1 MESDLKTLLE
11 ARKLGD
17 TVPVLEAYG
26 VQGLETLELLEDTDI
41 DAMAMIEKYRLA
53 PMTGRL
59 LKKELPMLV
68 PALAQKRKEQE
79 EQRKRKEE
87 EEEQKRKEEVRA
99 KIELEQDILKM
110 LPSDASDECRQAI
123 TDLAQ
128 MRDHLYETREQLKK
142 LCAKTEAWEAEAEK
156 RIGIVEF
163 VFMKTMQNISLKTVN
178 FRNSALHSMHPL
190 DSMDLSNHKISD
202 SLVEVLAAWLK
213 TDSRFSDH
221 ARMGLILDHN
231 EISDNGVLVLA
242 ELLKSKK
249 GIIRLNLENNK
260 ISDKGAEVL
269 FELLPEL
276 AKAKPHGE
284 KVSVNLCN
292 NNISDTFKAKILLH
306 HPYLGLVVKNE

>member
-1 MESDLKTLLE
+1 MCASENACDRMESDLKTLLE

-41 DAMAMIEKYRLA
+41 DAMAMIEKHRLA

-142 LCAKTEAWEAEAEK
+142 LCAKTEAWEAEK
-156 RIGIVEF
+156 RSTRGIMEF
-163 VFMKTMQNISLKTVN
+163 VFKQVCGV
-178 FRNSALHSMHPL
+178 RNPHSH
-190 DSMDLSNHKISD
+190 NHVAINLQQYKISD
-202 SLVEVLAAWLK
+202 SIVEVLATWLK
-213 TDSRFSDH
+213 TELRVS
-221 ARMGLILDHN
+221 GLNLEHN
-231 EISDNGVLVLA
+231 EISDNGVLALV
-242 ELLKSKK
+242 ELLKSNEQ
-249 GIIRLNLENNK
+249 IASLNLGRNK
-260 ISDKGAEVL
+260 ISDTGAEVL
-269 FELLPEL
+269 FQWLLEIRAP
-276 AKAKPHGE
+276 PNRRQ
-284 KVSVNLCN
+284 KVSVNLSG
-292 NNISDTFKAKILLH
+292 NNISDAFKGKILLH
-306 HPYLGLVVKNE
+306 HSGLGLVLQ

>member
-142 LCAKTEAWEAEAEK
+142 LCAKTEAWEAEK
-156 RIGIVEF
+156 RSTRGIMEF
-163 VFMKTMQNISLKTVN
+163 VFKQACGV
-178 FRNSALHSMHPL
+178 RNPHSNRVEINL
-190 DSMDLSNHKISD
+190 GQYKISD
-202 SLVEVLAAWLK
+202 SIVEVLATWLK
-213 TDSRFSDH
+213 TELRVS
-221 ARMGLILDHN
+221 GLNLEHN
-231 EISDNGVLVLA
+231 EISDNGVLALV
-242 ELLKSKK
+242 ELLKSNEQ
-249 GIIRLNLENNK
+249 IASLNLGRNK
-260 ISDKGAEVL
+260 ISDTGAEVL
-269 FELLPEL
+269 FQWLLEIRAP
-276 AKAKPHGE
+276 PNRRQT
-284 KVSVNLCN
+284 VSVNLSG
-292 NNISDTFKAKILLH
+292 NNISDAFKGKILLH
-306 HPYLGLVVKNE
+306 HSGLGLVLQ

>member
-79 EQRKRKEE
+79 EQRKCKEE

-163 VFMKTMQNISLKTVN
+163 VFMKTMQNISLKSVRCEKTHTD
-178 FRNSALHSMHPL
+178 AHSMN
-190 DSMDLSNHKISD
+190 LSNPRSSPKF
-202 SLVEVLAAWLK
+202 
-213 TDSRFSDH
+213 R
-221 ARMGLILDHN
+221 
-231 EISDNGVLVLA
+231 
-242 ELLKSKK
+242 
-249 GIIRLNLENNK
+249 
-260 ISDKGAEVL
+260 
-269 FELLPEL
+269 
-276 AKAKPHGE
+276 
-284 KVSVNLCN
+284 
-292 NNISDTFKAKILLH
+292 
-306 HPYLGLVVKNE
+306 

>member
-163 VFMKTMQNISLKTVN
+163 VFMKTMQNISLKSVN
-178 FRNSALHSMHPL
+178 SVH
-190 DSMDLSNHKISD
+190 SMDLSNHKISD

-221 ARMGLILDHN
+221 NRMGLILDHN

-276 AKAKPHGE
+276 AKANPHGA
-284 KVSVNLCN
+284 KVFVNLRN

-306 HPYLGLVVKNE
+306 HPHLGLVVKNE

>member
-87 EEEQKRKEEVRA
+87 EEQQKRKEEVRA

-142 LCAKTEAWEAEAEK
+142 LCAKTEAWEAEK
-156 RIGIVEF
+156 RSTRGIMEF
-163 VFMKTMQNISLKTVN
+163 VFKQVCGVTAGRHRGREELFSSGLGGGA
-178 FRNSALHSMHPL
+178 RNHP
-190 DSMDLSNHKISD
+190 H
-202 SLVEVLAAWLK
+202 VV
-213 TDSRFSDH
+213 FSVF
-221 ARMGLILDHN
+221 L
-231 EISDNGVLVLA
+231 
-242 ELLKSKK
+242 
-249 GIIRLNLENNK
+249 
-260 ISDKGAEVL
+260 
-269 FELLPEL
+269 
-276 AKAKPHGE
+276 
-284 KVSVNLCN
+284 
-292 NNISDTFKAKILLH
+292 
-306 HPYLGLVVKNE
+306 

>member
-79 EQRKRKEE
+79 EQRKCKEE
-87 EEEQKRKEEVRA
+87 QEEQKRKEEVRA

-163 VFMKTMQNISLKTVN
+163 VFMKTMQNISLKSVRCEKTHTD
-178 FRNSALHSMHPL
+178 AHSMN
-190 DSMDLSNHKISD
+190 LSNHKISD

-213 TDSRFSDH
+213 TDSRFRDSDH

-276 AKAKPHGE
+276 AKANPHGA
-284 KVSVNLCN
+284 KVFVNLCN

-306 HPYLGLVVKNE
+306 HPHLGLVVKNE